1 MYKGRNTMSPSTFT
15 SCVES
20 REGGDSHSAYRF
32 MNLSSDLWDRRLPHL
47 TSIGMTLVNNIHV
60 ILIYM
65 PVRCA
70 GG

>member
-1 MYKGRNTMSPSTFT
+1 MYKGRNTM
-15 SCVES
+15 
-20 REGGDSHSAYRF
+20 
-32 MNLSSDLWDRRLPHL
+32 RLPHL

-60 ILIYM
+60 ILIYI